1 MEIKS
6 YENPW
11 IPSIKGAFFIL
22 FGFMALMQTG
32 TFETLSVFF
41 VILIFLI
48 GILFMVVAFLVKESK
63 HKPWLISSGLINMA
77 FGIWLATQYGGS
89 KDYLTWIIALWIIYS
104 MVSDFIEAGMLF
116 KAKNAL
122 GALFVINGIITLFFA
137 YITIN
142 IFKDVTPQRLD
153 YLGLMAF
160 VIGLVSE
167 LTAYLFSK
175 AKDCVEV

>member
-6 YENPW
+6 YDNPW
-11 IPSIKGAFFIL
+11 IPSIKGVFFIL
-22 FGFMALMQTG
+22 FGIMALLQTG

-48 GILFMVVAFLVKESK
+48 GILFLAVAFLVKESK
-63 HKPWLISSGLINMA
+63 HKPWLVTSGIINIG
-77 FGIWLATQYGGS
+77 FGVWLATQYGGS
-89 KDYLTWIIALWIIYS
+89 KDYLAWIIAFWIIYS
-104 MVSDFIEAGMLF
+104 MLSDFIEAGMLF
-116 KAKNAL
+116 RKKNAL
-122 GALFVINGIITLFFA
+122 GALYVINGIITLFLA
-137 YITIN
+137 YVTFN
-142 IFKDVTPQRLD
+142 IFQDVTPQRLD

-175 AKDCVEV
+175 ARDCEE